1 MTKLGRDLRNFL
13 KNDKNV
19 KIGSQNM
26 TKVGFVSLGCS
37 KNLVDTE
44 VMLYNL
50 HSAGF
55 EITPNEEEAEIIVIN
70 TCGFIESAKQES
82 IDNIL
87 DAEQLKEW
95 GKCRHIIATGCLVER
110 YREEVMREL
119 PEVDALVGIGS
130 LDDIAEA
137 CKAVMRGE
145 KYVSFKDKETAPL
158 GGDRIITTEPHT
170 AYIKVS
176 EGCDNLCTYC
186 AIPLIRGRHRSRP
199 IEDIVAEAR
208 DLEAMGVKE
217 INLIAQ
223 DTTRYGLDLYGEYSL
238 ARLVRAITEGTTI
251 PWIRLL
257 YCYPDKIT
265 DELIDE
271 LRTNDRLLKYM
282 DIPIQH
288 ISDSVLKRMNRH
300 GGTALIMDAVKRLR
314 ESVPGIILRTTAMVG
329 FPGESEE
336 DFSELCEF
344 VKEARFD
351 RFGAFT
357 FSPEEGTLAAEM
369 DDQIDEQVKQDRYHV
384 LMQTQLTVAEEKSAG
399 NVGKTMTVLTDGFDT
414 VAEVYY
420 GRSYADAPD
429 VDGKIYFKSK
439 RRINP
444 GAFVEVRITE
454 AMDYDLIGE
463 VIV

>member
-1 MTKLGRDLRNFL
+1 
-13 KNDKNV
+13 
-19 KIGSQNM
+19 M
-26 TKVGFVSLGCS
+26 TKVGFISLGCS

-55 EITPNEEEAEIIVIN
+55 EITPNEEEAEIIIIN

-87 DAEQLKEW
+87 DAESLKQW
-95 GKCRHIIATGCLVER
+95 GKCKHIIATGCLVER
-110 YREEVMREL
+110 YREEVWQEM
-119 PEVDALVGIGS
+119 PEIDAIVGVGS
-130 LDDIAEA
+130 LEDIADA
-137 CKAVMRGE
+137 CRAVMRGE
-145 KYVSFKDKETAPL
+145 KYSSFRDKETSKL

-170 AYIKVS
+170 AYIKIA
-176 EGCDNLCTYC
+176 EGCDNRCTYC
-186 AIPLIRGRHRSRP
+186 AIPLIRGKLRSRP

-208 DLEAMGVKE
+208 DLEAMGVRE

-223 DTTRYGLDLYGEYSL
+223 DTTRYGLDLYGEYAL
-238 ARLVRAITEGTTI
+238 ARLVRAITEQTNI

-265 DELIDE
+265 DELIAE
-271 LRTNDRLLKYM
+271 LRDNDRLVKYM

-288 ISDSVLKRMNRH
+288 ISDSVLTRMNRH
-300 GGTALIMDAVKRLR
+300 GDGATIRSAVERLR
-314 ESVPGIILRTTAMVG
+314 SSVPDIVLRTTAMVG

-336 DFSELCEF
+336 DFEQLCEF
-344 VKEARFD
+344 IKTARFD

-357 FSPEEGTLAAEM
+357 YSAEEGTAAAEL
-369 DDQIDEQVKQDRYHV
+369 DGEIDEQTKQDRYDI
-384 LMQTQLTVAEEKSAG
+384 LMQTQLTVAEEKSAAS
-399 NVGKTMTVLTDGFDT
+399 VGRTLTVLCDGYDT

-429 VDGKIYFKSK
+429 VDGRVYFKSK
-439 RRINP
+439 KRVSQ
-444 GAFVEVRITE
+444 GDFVSVKITE
-454 AMDYDLIGE
+454 ALDYDLIGE
-463 VIV
+463 AI